1 MTCSGFLDEPKI
13 KFHSNIIQCYTYAD
27 IEVSGQSP
35 LKILSNSHHYKLRQ
49 FIWGCMVKH
58 TPLNFFVKF
67 LKYSCNYYLS
77 EDVIISTRVKW
88 RQIWN

>member
-13 KFHSNIIQCYTYAD
+13 KFHSNIIQFYASD
-27 IEVSGQSP
+27 DFEVSGQPP
-35 LKILSNSHHYKLRQ
+35 LKILSNSHHYKLRH
-49 FIWGCMVKH
+49 FICGCMVKH

-67 LKYSCNYYLS
+67 LKFSCNYNPS
-77 EDVIISTRVKW
+77 EDVIISIQVKW